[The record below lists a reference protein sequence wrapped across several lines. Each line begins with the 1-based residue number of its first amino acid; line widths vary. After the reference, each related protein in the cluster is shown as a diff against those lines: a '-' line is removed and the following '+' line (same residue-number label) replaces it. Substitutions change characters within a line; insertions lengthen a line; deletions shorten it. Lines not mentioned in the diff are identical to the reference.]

1 MSVMSK
7 EQLEHF
13 EHFGFV
19 TAEQVVDPEEV
30 IVPVIEEYAGVL
42 DGLADELFEDE
53 KISSRYEELEFGD
66 RVTQIYAESGE
77 VYNGHFDFSLP
88 QGGIKQDTPFWAGPA
103 VFKALTAPDLL
114 DAVESFVGP
123 EIYSN
128 PVQHVR
134 IKVPED
140 RAPRDE
146 MGRVKFGVTPWHQ
159 DAGVVNPD
167 ADESDIL
174 TVWFPLMDT
183 DEENGCLQV
192 VPGSHRADLM
202 THCPG
207 LGHASPSGLQIPESE
222 FEVGKAQ
229 AVPLKKG
236 DALFMSKF
244 TVHSSLPNNSDR
256 IRWSFDLRYNPVGQ
270 STGRTSFPGFVAR
283 SRRDPGSELHNP
295 VIWNEMWSEARDAL
309 ARGDEPSFNRWDGTD
324 PVCA

>member
-1 MSVMSK
+1 MPSMTQ
-7 EQLEHF
+7 EQFEHF
-13 EHFGFV
+13 KHFGFV
-19 TAEQVVDPEEV
+19 AVDGVSDPDTV
-30 IVPVIEEYAGVL
+30 IDPVIEEYAGVL
-42 DGLADELFEDE
+42 DNLAEKLYVEG
-53 KISSRYEELEFGD
+53 KISSRYEELEFGE

-77 VYNGHFDFSLP
+77 VYNGYFDFSLP
-88 QGGIKQDTPFWAGPA
+88 HGGIKEDTPFWAGPA
-103 VFKALTAPDLL
+103 VFNALTAPDLL
-114 DAVESFVGP
+114 DTVEAFVGP

-222 FEVGKAQ
+222 FEVGKSV
-229 AVPLKKG
+229 AVPVEEG
-236 DALFMSKF
+236 
-244 TVHSSLPNNSDR
+244 
-256 IRWSFDLRYNPVGQ
+256 
-270 STGRTSFPGFVAR
+270 
-283 SRRDPGSELHNP
+283 
-295 VIWNEMWSEARDAL
+295 
-309 ARGDEPSFNRWDGTD
+309 
-324 PVCA
+324 

>member
-1 MSVMSK
+1 MTAITK

-19 TAEQVVDPEEV
+19 TAEGVLDPGDVIDPVV
-30 IVPVIEEYAGVL
+30 EEYAGVL
-42 DGLADELFEDE
+42 DSLADEFYDQG
-53 KISSRYEELEFGD
+53 KISSKYEQLEFGD
-66 RVTQIYAESGE
+66 RVTQIYAESDE
-77 VYNGHFDFSLP
+77 VYNGYFDFSLP
-88 QGGIKQDTPFWAGPA
+88 QGGIKEDTPFWAGPA
-103 VFKALTAPDLL
+103 IFNALTAPSLL
-114 DAVESFVGP
+114 DAVESFIGP

-140 RAPRDE
+140 RSPRDE
-146 MGRVKFGVTPWHQ
+146 IGRVKFGVTPWHQ

-174 TVWFPLMDT
+174 TVWFPLMDS

-192 VPGSHRADLM
+192 VSGSHRSELM

-222 FEVGKAQ
+222 FEVGKATT
-229 AVPLKKG
+229 VPLKKG
-236 DALFMSKF
+236 DVLFMTKF

-256 IRWSFDLRYNPVGQ
+256 IRWSFDLRYNPIGH

-283 SRRDPGSELHNP
+283 SRSNPDSVLRDP
-295 VIWNEMWSEARDAL
+295 VVWNEMWRDARDSL
-309 ARGDEPSFNRWDGTD
+309 AKGEEPSFNRWDGTD
-324 PVCA
+324 PACA